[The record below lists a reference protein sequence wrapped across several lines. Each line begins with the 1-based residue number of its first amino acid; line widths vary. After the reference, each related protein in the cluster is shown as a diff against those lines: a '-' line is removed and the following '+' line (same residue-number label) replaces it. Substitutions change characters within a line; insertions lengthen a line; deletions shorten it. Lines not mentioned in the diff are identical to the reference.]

1 MNLLAPE
8 GTKNCRSLYIL
19 ELCYLLSS
27 ENQMVSGLPKM
38 ITHADDLQLKYAFQS
53 SLQETQVHVTVLQ
66 EIIDEVNDGELF
78 DEKDA
83 TIAAFFE
90 SCENIINEVV
100 EGPVRDA
107 ALLAGALEIRRHE
120 IASYGA
126 AIDWAKVLGLHQHV
140 ELLQKTL
147 DEKHGAQSLSTI
159 SLRGSGS
166 TAAA

>member
-1 MNLLAPE
+1 MNLLTPD
-8 GTKNCRSLYIL
+8 GTKNCRSLYVL

-27 ENQMVSGLPKM
+27 ENQVVGGLPRM
-38 ITHADDLQLKYAFQS
+38 ITHTDDLKLKYAFQS
-53 SLQETQVHVTVLQ
+53 SLQETEAHVTLLE
-66 EIIDEVNDGELF
+66 EIINEVNDGERF

-83 TIAAFFE
+83 TITAFFD
-90 SCENIINEVV
+90 SCDNIINEVV

-107 ALLAGALEIRRHE
+107 ALLAGVLEIRRHE

-126 AIDWAKVLGLHQHV
+126 AIDWAKVLSLHRHV

-147 DEKHGAQSLSTI
+147 DEKHGTENLSTI